1 MQENGRTSNHLGS
14 TIINLIPRELT
25 FTCAGPETLSPRVLD
40 VFVSIIPTLV
50 EPSTSLS
57 ATGEFAF
64 MVGSTLG
71 TRDRRIPFG
80 GNGSSG
86 SSSSG
91 GALAASTRLC
101 GRLAFFASARSAG
114 ACPCRFWW
122 SGGVFVDN
130 RK

>member
-1 MQENGRTSNHLGS
+1 M
-14 TIINLIPRELT
+14 
-25 FTCAGPETLSPRVLD
+25 TCAGPETLSPRVLD

-57 ATGEFAF
+57 ATSEFTF
-64 MVGSTLG
+64 FVGSALG

-86 SSSSG
+86 S
-91 GALAASTRLC
+91 AFAASTRLG

-114 ACPCRFWW
+114 DCPCGFWW
-122 SGGVFVDN
+122 SGGASMDFVSDD
-130 RK
+130 KTLYQPPLILH